1 MTYTEQPPVTDAD
14 VWAFLSAGCNAREIA
29 DYAAVSVETATAMI
43 VRARCVFVSG
53 SSRNPRTTE

>member
-29 DYAAVSVETATAMI
+29 DYAGVSLETAKAMI

-53 SSRNPRTTE
+53 SAAGSR